1 MEKIQGSNF
10 EEINKIMQ
18 FQITITKDGQQILM
32 TVRRAVYF
40 DKIVFQVS
48 TESLKAIVYQNGY
61 KWQSVNNTLLDQY
74 LLDKIGNAILQTVGD
89 ELLD

>member
-1 MEKIQGSNF
+1 
-10 EEINKIMQ
+10 MQ

-48 TESLKAIVYQNGY
+48 TDSLKAIVYQKGY
-61 KWQSVNNTLLDQY
+61 KWQSVNNTLLDQD

-89 ELLD
+89 ERLD